1 MIVQQLLRMIKNSFP
16 NESALESMGEVYL
29 INELIKEKDGYQQP
43 IEQLVED
50 LTGELIDPNF
60 ILSDELEIMN
70 TMIKERAANF
80 RQLHDL
86 NLELQTKLDSA
97 NSGLYTRNL
106 LIKELRSTRRELRT
120 QNILLTSENG
130 SYLALLKWLPDCDEP
145 MHFLTHWMEGSWEI
159 CHQWDDDI
167 MEHCPLLFDDIFQGE
182 DTQ

>member
-1 MIVQQLLRMIKNSFP
+1 METTTMIVQQLLRMIKNSYP

-29 INELIKEKDGYQQP
+29 VNELMKEKDGYQQP

-50 LTGELIDPNF
+50 LSGELIDPNF
-60 ILSDELEIMN
+60 ILNDELEIMN
-70 TMIKERAANF
+70 TMIKERAAV
-80 RQLHDL
+80 
-86 NLELQTKLDSA
+86 S
-97 NSGLYTRNL
+97 
-106 LIKELRSTRRELRT
+106 RELRT
-120 QNILLTSENG
+120 QNILLTSENS
-130 SYLALLKWLPDCDEP
+130 SYLALLKWLPNCDEP